1 MTKRVASARIV
12 VVDDSEPF
20 RSLLVYFD
28 DESRLEVVGYAADG
42 VEAEHVIDL
51 TDPDVVV
58 LDARLPL
65 ESGLE
70 VLEKLR
76 ETHPET
82 MFAWAPIPEP
92 YRELGSIEFAKLV
105 VRDANVALS
114 PGVGF
119 GPGGDGY
126 VRFALIENEQRINQA
141 VRNLRKGL
149 PKL

>member
-1 MTKRVASARIV
+1 MTKRVASARVV

-20 RSLLVYFD
+20 RRLLVDYLGT
-28 DESRLEVVGYAADG
+28 EARLDVVGFAADG

-51 TDPDVVV
+51 TDPNVVV

-82 MFAWAPIPEP
+82 MFVVSSSDDTTANEADRLGADLYFDKLHPID
-92 YRELGSIEFAKLV
+92 ELCDLIRAEVL
-105 VRDANVALS
+105 DLS
-114 PGVGF
+114 
-119 GPGGDGY
+119 
-126 VRFALIENEQRINQA
+126 Q
-141 VRNLRKGL
+141 
-149 PKL
+149 